1 MDLAQMN
8 RAYLPRWLNIIIY
21 MMAEASIVCTDIGQV
36 RFVSVFGRSLTDVVS
51 QVIGTAIAINIL
63 NPKIPLTAGCA
74 ISVADA
80 LFILLFYKPDG
91 TIRRIRAF
99 EVFVSIFVIGVFI
112 MFCIELSLISAPV
125 GEVFKGYLPSRDIFV
140 SSG

>member
-1 MDLAQMN
+1 VN
-8 RAYLPRWLNIIIY
+8 
-21 MMAEASIVCTDIGQV
+21 
-36 RFVSVFGRSLTDVVS
+36 
-51 QVIGTAIAINIL
+51 GTAIAINIL
-63 NPKIPLTAGCA
+63 NPKIPLMAGCA
-74 ISVADA
+74 ISVADT

-91 TIRRIRAF
+91 TIRRIDAF

>member
-1 MDLAQMN
+1 MN
-8 RAYLPRWLNIIIY
+8 RAYLPQWLSMIIY

-51 QVIGTAIAINIL
+51 SVIGTAIAINIL
-63 NPKIPLTAGCA
+63 NPKIPLMAGCA
-74 ISVADA
+74 ISVADT
-80 LFILLFYKPDG
+80 LFTLLFYKPDG
-91 TIRRIRAF
+91 SIRRIHAF

-125 GEVFKGYLPSRDIFV
+125 GEVFKGYLPSRVIFV